1 MDNSKDGLPDRFVV
15 GTVSGFHG
23 LQRTLKVRSD
33 MNNPSVLLN
42 IKTVELEPYKAPK
55 IVSTVTSIKLD
66 RSGLVMILEDFTD
79 RTTAEYLLGATIF
92 VDRAQINELEDE
104 EWWVRD
110 LVGLN
115 ATLQKVFTSELCAT

>member
-1 MDNSKDGLPDRFVV
+1 MDKPKDGLPDRFVV

-23 LQRTLKVRSD
+23 LQGALKVRSD

-55 IVSTVTSIKLD
+55 IVSAVTSIKLD

-79 RTTAEYLLGATIF
+79 RTAAEYLLGATIF
-92 VDRAQINELEDE
+92 CR
-104 EWWVRD
+104 
-110 LVGLN
+110 
-115 ATLQKVFTSELCAT
+115 